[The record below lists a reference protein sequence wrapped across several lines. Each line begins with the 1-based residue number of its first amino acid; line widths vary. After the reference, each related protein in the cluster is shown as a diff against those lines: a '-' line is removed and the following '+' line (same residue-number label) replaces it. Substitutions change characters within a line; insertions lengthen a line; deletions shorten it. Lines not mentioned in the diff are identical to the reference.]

1 MYRTDLPPPP
11 PRVDV
16 SRALASRE
24 LWREAGRAAA
34 SCATRDPELLRAMA
48 DAATQILEA
57 AAGAGPGPGPGA
69 PMSRWSLVTRDN
81 HTEVVYHAHLDST
94 HVSRDKV
101 LQLLSTF
108 DVFTETLHARAQ
120 DIDPRLQVLRGAV
133 DTHVRFLRRSSV

>member
-1 MYRTDLPPPP
+1 
-11 PRVDV
+11 
-16 SRALASRE
+16 
-24 LWREAGRAAA
+24 
-34 SCATRDPELLRAMA
+34 MA

-57 AAGAGPGPGPGA
+57 AGGVSAGPGPSHSHSPSPSHGA
-69 PMSRWSLVTRDN
+69 VPISRWSLVTRDN

-133 DTHVRFLRRSSV
+133 DTHVRFLRRA